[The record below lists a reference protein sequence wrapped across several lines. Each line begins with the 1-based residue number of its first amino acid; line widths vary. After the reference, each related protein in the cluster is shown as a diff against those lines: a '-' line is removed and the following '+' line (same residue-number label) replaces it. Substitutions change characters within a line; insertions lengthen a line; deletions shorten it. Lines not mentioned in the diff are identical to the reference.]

1 MILIKHLIVL
11 IMISYYLKRNF
22 MELVTKILHY
32 INLIW
37 ITDIVEQQYIKKAR
51 TVIKFQIGLK

>member
-1 MILIKHLIVL
+1 
-11 IMISYYLKRNF
+11 
-22 MELVTKILHY
+22 MELVTRILHY

-37 ITDIVEQQYIKKAR
+37 ITDTVEQQYIKKAR